1 MSSNPSNDVETATVL
16 PGSSP
21 ITEPQTAESMK
32 GRPEVAGYEILGELG
47 RGGMGV
53 VYKAR
58 HHSLNRLVALKMILA
73 GGHAGEHEL
82 TRFRSEAQAVARLHH
97 PNIIQIY
104 EVGEAGQPYFSLE
117 FCEGGSLAQQLDG
130 TPLPPLK
137 AAELVE
143 TIAKAMDTAH
153 QAGIVHRDLKPANI
167 LLTADGTP
175 KVTDFGLAKQLDT
188 GGQTASGLVMGTPS
202 YMAPEQAG
210 GKGKTVGPAADVYAL
225 GAILYE
231 LLTGRPP
238 FKAATPLETVL
249 QVVADDPAPPR
260 QLNAAV
266 PKDLEAICLKCLQKD
281 PARRYANAADFAG
294 DLMRFRTG
302 EPVSALQSGLLDRL
316 TGALDRVQLQAEF
329 AAYGSL
335 MLWLA
340 PLMLLPE
347 LWITIVVA
355 NNWPSELLAAGQF
368 SRVIAFVIL
377 VGYYRGWHWRP
388 RGAAERQLWAVWGG
402 YLLAC
407 FVLGLSSRIAF
418 GLHDTGFEV
427 RLYQGLSVLA
437 GLAFFSLAASLWGYC
452 AVIGLGFF
460 VLSFVMA
467 VDLQWAP
474 LEFGVAWAVVLVY
487 LGIRLRRLGVA
498 MQRGSPAKSAEE
510 QA

>member
-1 MSSNPSNDVETATVL
+1 MSTTPRKKPAEPLADAETATVL
-16 PGSSP
+16 PGSPETIKPRAVDFSK
-21 ITEPQTAESMK
+21 A
-32 GRPEVAGYEILGELG
+32 RPEVVGYEILGELG
-47 RGGMGV
+47 RGGMGI
-53 VYKAR
+53 VYQAR
-58 HHSLNRLVALKMILA
+58 HLTLNRLVALKMILA

-82 TRFRSEAQAVARLHH
+82 ARFRSEAQAVARLHH
-97 PNIIQIY
+97 PNIIQIF
-104 EVGEAGQPYFSLE
+104 EVGESGQPYFSLE

-130 TPLPPLK
+130 TPLPPVK

-143 TIAKAMDTAH
+143 MLAKAMDAAH
-153 QAGIVHRDLKPANI
+153 RAGIVHRDLKPANI

-175 KVTDFGLAKQLDT
+175 KVTDFGLAKQFDV
-188 GGQTASGLVMGTPS
+188 GGQTASGAVLGTPS

-249 QVVADDPAPPR
+249 QVVSDDPAPPR

-281 PARRYANAADFAG
+281 PARRYASAGELAD
-294 DLMRFRTG
+294 DLTRFRSG
-302 EPVSALQSGLLDRL
+302 EPVAAQQSGLLDRL

-347 LWITIVVA
+347 LWIMTVVA
-355 NNWPSELLAAGQF
+355 NDWPSELLAMGQF
-368 SRVIAFVIL
+368 TRVIGFVVL
-377 VGYYRGWHWRP
+377 VGYCRGWQWRP

-407 FVLGLSSRIAF
+407 FVLGLSGRLAF
-418 GLHDTGFEV
+418 GLHDTAYEV
-427 RLYQGLSVLA
+427 QLYQGLTVLA
-437 GLAFFSLAASLWGYC
+437 GLAFFALAASLWGYC
-452 AVIGLGFF
+452 AVIGLGFLG
-460 VLSFVMA
+460 LSFIMA
-467 VDLQWAP
+467 IDLRWAP
-474 LEFGVAWAVVLVY
+474 LEYGVLWAVVLVY
-487 LGIRLRRLGVA
+487 LGIRLRRLGAA
-498 MQRGSPAKSAEE
+498 MHAK
-510 QA
+510 